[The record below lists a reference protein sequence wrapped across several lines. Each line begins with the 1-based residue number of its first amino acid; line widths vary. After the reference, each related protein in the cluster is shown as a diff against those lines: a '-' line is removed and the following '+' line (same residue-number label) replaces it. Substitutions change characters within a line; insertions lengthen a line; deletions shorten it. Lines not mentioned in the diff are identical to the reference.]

1 MSARLPML
9 AGMSSRVRSDFGSL
23 GDRVTRSGGAKHCL
37 VDGTQPGIVWA
48 WSRTPA
54 GWAGLV
60 AYVVDDE
67 LHVAQL
73 PASRLTA
80 ATGAASLQ

>member
-1 MSARLPML
+1 MIP
-9 AGMSSRVRSDFGSL
+9 GMSSRVRSDFGSL
-23 GDRVTRSGGAKHCL
+23 GDRVARSGGAKHCL
-37 VDGTQPGIVWA
+37 VDGTEPGIVWS
-48 WSRTPA
+48 WSRSTA

-67 LHVAQL
+67 LHVARL

-80 ATGAASLQ
+80 ATSAASLQ